1 MSLKRITARLKRK
14 ITSMLMCLGL
24 IYYPVD
30 RFITQIVLVKHKEVC
45 LKING
50 KQSVKLKS
58 ESIKFNNRSKQIAVP
73 FKIYPDFESVL
84 KELKRINKDSN
95 TSYTKKYQ
103 EHIPCSFAY
112 KVVCIDDKL
121 AKKWSQ

>member
-14 ITSMLMCLGL
+14 ITSMLMYLGL
-24 IYYPVD
+24 IYPVD
-30 RFITQIVLVKHKEVC
+30 RFIIQIVLVKHKEVC

-95 TSYTKKYQ
+95 TSFTKKYQ

-121 AKKWSQ
+121 AKKCSQ